1 MLSALDHKLLRDV
14 TRLKGQIAT
23 IAIVLAGGII
33 CFIALRGDYLSLA
46 DARTAYYDRYRFA
59 HVFARLEH
67 APNSLLPRIESIP
80 GVEVAETRVAKEVTL
95 PVEGMDRAAY
105 GRILSLPASGEPL
118 TNALY
123 LVSGR
128 FPEGDDEVVLLESFA
143 TAHGFEPGH
152 RVPVVMNGKERAMRV
167 AGVALSPEFVYAI
180 RPGALVDDPKR
191 SAVLWMQ
198 RSALAS
204 AYRLEGAFNDVSI
217 RVSPGASEAGVREA
231 LDRLLAPYGGTG
243 AVSRKDQLSNR
254 ILTQELSQLQALAG
268 MVPIVFL
275 GVAAFLINMVLG
287 RLIALQRTEIAAL
300 KAVGYTNREI
310 AIHYVGLIAVV
321 LVPGAIL
328 GVSLGVWLGGV
339 VLGVYATVFRLPDLQ
354 FNLSMSLVASAL
366 GSSAAAAVLG
376 ALFAVRAAAKL
387 PPAEAMRPP
396 APAHYRRTFVERLG
410 LSALLGANGLMV
422 LRELERRPLRTALS
436 SVGIAGAVAL
446 LILGRFGW
454 DSINAYFEG
463 TFAREQ
469 RQDLTV
475 TFARSQNPRSVG
487 ELARLPG
494 VVRAEG
500 LRMVPIRVEHEHRMR
515 DSVLVG
521 LPRETTLRRL
531 VEHGGGEVTVPSDG
545 IVLTKALG
553 DVLGLGVGDR
563 PSVELREGARR
574 RVNPPIV
581 GFVDESVGLQI
592 YAKQDLV
599 ETLEQDLGA
608 VTSVLLEVEAPKM
621 SAVAARLK
629 RSPEVIDVTDIAGD
643 MRRMLDMNAS
653 FIDVW
658 TLVAVLLASAVIFGV
673 VYNNA
678 SIALAARSRELASL
692 RVLGSSR
699 AEVSRILL
707 AGLATEVLLAIPL
720 GLYLGL
726 VWAKQFMGT
735 VDQETYRWSVLIEP
749 RTYLLASVVALLA
762 GTASALWVRQSL
774 DKLDLIAVLKTRE

>member
-1 MLSALDHKLLRDV
+1 
-14 TRLKGQIAT
+14 
-23 IAIVLAGGII
+23 
-33 CFIALRGDYLSLA
+33 
-46 DARTAYYDRYRFA
+46 
-59 HVFARLEH
+59 
-67 APNSLLPRIESIP
+67 
-80 GVEVAETRVAKEVTL
+80 
-95 PVEGMDRAAY
+95 
-105 GRILSLPASGEPL
+105 
-118 TNALY
+118 
-123 LVSGR
+123 
-128 FPEGDDEVVLLESFA
+128 
-143 TAHGFEPGH
+143 
-152 RVPVVMNGKERAMRV
+152 
-167 AGVALSPEFVYAI
+167 
-180 RPGALVDDPKR
+180 
-191 SAVLWMQ
+191 
-198 RSALAS
+198 
-204 AYRLEGAFNDVSI
+204 
-217 RVSPGASEAGVREA
+217 
-231 LDRLLAPYGGTG
+231 
-243 AVSRKDQLSNR
+243 
-254 ILTQELSQLQALAG
+254 
-268 MVPIVFL
+268 
-275 GVAAFLINMVLG
+275 
-287 RLIALQRTEIAAL
+287 
-300 KAVGYTNREI
+300 
-310 AIHYVGLIAVV
+310 
-321 LVPGAIL
+321 
-328 GVSLGVWLGGV
+328 
-339 VLGVYATVFRLPDLQ
+339 
-354 FNLSMSLVASAL
+354 
-366 GSSAAAAVLG
+366 
-376 ALFAVRAAAKL
+376 
-387 PPAEAMRPP
+387 
-396 APAHYRRTFVERLG
+396 
-410 LSALLGANGLMV
+410 
-422 LRELERRPLRTALS
+422 
-436 SVGIAGAVAL
+436 
-446 LILGRFGW
+446 
-454 DSINAYFEG
+454 
-463 TFAREQ
+463 
-469 RQDLTV
+469 
-475 TFARSQNPRSVG
+475 
-487 ELARLPG
+487 
-494 VVRAEG
+494 
-500 LRMVPIRVEHEHRMR
+500 MVPIRVEHEHRMR

-678 SIALAARSRELASL
+678 RIALAARSRELASL